1 MLTIYTE
8 SGFVVFKFH
17 HGELAHTNVQLEV
30 VIDDYMFPAFTS
42 PKIHSKTL
50 NSSDI
55 GEAFVRELEF
65 SKMTLRLVHKNDPHD
80 SSEENTVAKL
90 TGNTLTTLQH
100 ILYEPKELVLRSN
113 TGELSKITVSAR
125 YIPVQM
131 KLDPRESI
139 NNMGKLQ
146 VKINKG
152 VNLPIA
158 DSNGKSDPYCRF
170 YIGNDDKRPVYK
182 TEIIKKNLNPVW
194 NESFEVE
201 VKTRIDAK
209 FRVEVYDY
217 DRGVGDD
224 RLGEA
229 IIDLEPLEPFQPKD
243 VVVTLI
249 NPSKDAKPPTNGQPS
264 TIHLHLLFKPDYV
277 MRLSQGSTTFV
288 GGIGGKVGG
297 TAKTIGGVP
306 LKVGGVV
313 VGGAA
318 HGATSIGGKIFGR
331 FHKDKHIDEDAASI
345 ANSAV
350 EEPTTNGGG
359 LVSGA
364 PLVDATRNTPAVALV
379 DGSNTPPTP
388 STPQK
393 EHARNRSTASNY
405 GDRLS
410 VFGGGARG
418 DTGIAHITVVSAS
431 GFPSSANLRVIVRL
445 QGSKGSK
452 EVHKTKAHKAGD
464 EAVTYDES
472 FKVPK
477 VTAGSQYQIRVV
489 DHSTFGSDDVLGE
502 GFFLVADQ
510 GSEAGQDKAVVVG
523 SGSVVIRSSFDAPDA
538 GLRPSTS
545 HSTAGGD
552 EGDSPA
558 GKMPRRSFLSK
569 RSVSGA

>member
-1 MLTIYTE
+1 
-8 SGFVVFKFH
+8 
-17 HGELAHTNVQLEV
+17 
-30 VIDDYMFPAFTS
+30 MFPAYTS

-65 SKMTLRLVHKNDPHD
+65 SKMTLRLVQKNDPHD
-80 SSEENTVAKL
+80 SSEEHTVAKL

-113 TGELSKITVSAR
+113 NGELSKITVSAR
-125 YIPVQM
+125 YIPVKM
-131 KLDPRESI
+131 TLDPRESI
-139 NNMGKLQ
+139 NNMGKVS
-146 VKINKG
+146 VKVNKG

-170 YIGNDDKRPVYK
+170 FMGDEEKNQVYK
-182 TEIIKKNLNPVW
+182 TEVVKKNLNPVW
-194 NESFEVE
+194 NESFEAE
-201 VKTRIDAK
+201 VKTRIDSK
-209 FRVEVYDY
+209 FRVEVWDY

-229 IIDLEPLEPFQPKD
+229 LIDLEVLEPFQPKE
-243 VVVTLI
+243 VVVTLT

-264 TIHLHLLFKPDYV
+264 TVHLTLLFKPDYV
-277 MRLSQGSTTFV
+277 MRLSQGSATFV

-306 LKVGGVV
+306 LKVGGAV

-318 HGATSIGGKIFGR
+318 HGATSIGGKLFGR
-331 FHKDKHIDEDAASI
+331 FHKDKHLDNDDAASLD
-345 ANSAV
+345 NSAI
-350 EEPTTNGGG
+350 EDPTINAGS

-379 DGSNTPPTP
+379 DGTSTPPTP

-393 EHARNRSTASNY
+393 EHTRNRSTASIY

-410 VFGGGARG
+410 VFGGGSRG
-418 DTGIAHITVVSAS
+418 DTGTAHITVVSAS
-431 GFPSSANLRVIVRL
+431 GFPSAANLRVIVRV
-445 QGSKGSK
+445 QGSKGGK

-464 EAVTYDES
+464 EAVSYDES

-477 VTAGSQYQIRVV
+477 VTAGAQYQIRVV

-510 GSEAGQDKAVVVG
+510 GSEAGQDKAVAVG
-523 SGSVVIRSSFDAPDA
+523 SGTVVIRSSFDAPEAA
-538 GLRPSTS
+538 GLRPTTS
-545 HSTAGGD
+545 HSTAGAEDG
-552 EGDSPA
+552 ESPA